1 MSPKTGRCSSISA
14 RSRCA
19 CTTSAA
25 GFSPRTTPAP
35 TGRRA
40 SPTVVSRAKRS
51 NARCTRGSFI
61 SRQARRSALPAPRTF
76 APTPRKSK
84 TVRSCSR
91 NSEAVERLSLTLA
104 IGDYEHTRDLATG
117 QVPVQGASLNVLNLS
132 PEEAFFRFTFF
143 REWEVSEMSMG
154 KYVSLRSQEDN
165 SIAAIPVFPSRAFRQ
180 SMIYVREGGKIERPE
195 QLKGK
200 RIGVPEWA
208 QTAVIYSRGY
218 LTHQAQVP
226 LASVE
231 WIQAGVNEAGR
242 VEKVKPKLPEGV
254 RLRPEPRHSLNDMLL
269 AGDIDALL
277 SARPPRGIGSGIRRL
292 FPDYEAGEAAY
303 FRETGIFPIMH
314 VIVIKTE
321 VLERHPWLAMNL
333 YKAFEEAKRRSVERL
348 SDITASHAPLAWLA
362 PYAERMKSLFGEDFW
377 PYGLE
382 KNRTT
387 LQAFIDFA
395 FEQGV
400 CHRRLELEELFPRQV
415 LTSFKV

>member
-1 MSPKTGRCSSISA
+1 MNRVP
-14 RSRCA
+14 
-19 CTTSAA
+19 
-25 GFSPRTTPAP
+25 
-35 TGRRA
+35 
-40 SPTVVSRAKRS
+40 
-51 NARCTRGSFI
+51 
-61 SRQARRSALPAPRTF
+61 
-76 APTPRKSK
+76 
-84 TVRSCSR
+84 
-91 NSEAVERLSLTLA
+91 LTLA

-117 QVPVQGASLNVLNLS
+117 QVPVQGVDLNVLYLP

-165 SIAAIPVFPSRAFRQ
+165 AIAAIPVFPSRVFRQ
-180 SMIYVREGGKIERPE
+180 SMIYVREGGAIARPE

-208 QTAVIYSRGY
+208 QTAVIYTRGY
-218 LTHQAQVP
+218 LTHQAEVP

-242 VEKVKPKLPEGV
+242 VEKVKLKLPEGV
-254 RLRPEPRHSLNDMLL
+254 RLRPEPERSLNEMLL
-269 AGDIDALL
+269 AGDIDAVL
-277 SARPPRGIGSGIRRL
+277 SARPPRAFGRGISRL
-292 FPDYEAGEAAY
+292 FPDYETVEAEY
-303 FRETGIFPIMH
+303 FRDTGVFPIMH

-321 VLERHPWLAMNL
+321 ALERHPWLAMNL
-333 YKAFEEAKRRSVERL
+333 YKAFEEAKRRSIERL

-362 PYAERMKSLFGEDFW
+362 PYTDRMKSLFGEDFW

-387 LQAFIDFA
+387 LQAFVDFA

-400 CHRRLELEELFPRQV
+400 CHRRLALEELFPKQV

>member
-1 MSPKTGRCSSISA
+1 M
-14 RSRCA
+14 
-19 CTTSAA
+19 
-25 GFSPRTTPAP
+25 
-35 TGRRA
+35 
-40 SPTVVSRAKRS
+40 
-51 NARCTRGSFI
+51 
-61 SRQARRSALPAPRTF
+61 
-76 APTPRKSK
+76 
-84 TVRSCSR
+84 
-91 NSEAVERLSLTLA
+91 ERLSLTLA
-104 IGDYEHTRDLATG
+104 IGDYEHTRDVVTG
-117 QVPVQGASLNVLNLS
+117 QVPVQGVSLNVLTLP

-154 KYVSLRSQEDN
+154 KYVSLRSQEED
-165 SIAAIPVFPSRAFRQ
+165 SIAAIPVFPSRVFRQ
-180 SMIYVREGGKIERPE
+180 SMIYVREGGKIDRPE

-200 RIGVPEWA
+200 RIGIPEWA

-218 LTHQAQVP
+218 LTHQAKVP

-231 WIQAGVNEAGR
+231 WVQAGVNQAGR

-254 RLRPEPRHSLNDMLL
+254 RLRPEPQHSLNDMLL
-269 AGDIDALL
+269 AGDLDAVL
-277 SARPPRGIGSGIRRL
+277 SARPPRGLGSGIRRL
-292 FPDYEAGEAAY
+292 FPDYEAVEAAY

-321 VLERHPWLAMNL
+321 VLERHPWLAMNV

-362 PYAERMKSLFGEDFW
+362 PYAERMKVLFGEDIW

-387 LQAFIDFA
+387 LQAFVDFA

-400 CHRRLELEELFPRQV
+400 CHRRLELEELFPKQV

>member
-1 MSPKTGRCSSISA
+1 
-14 RSRCA
+14 
-19 CTTSAA
+19 
-25 GFSPRTTPAP
+25 
-35 TGRRA
+35 
-40 SPTVVSRAKRS
+40 
-51 NARCTRGSFI
+51 
-61 SRQARRSALPAPRTF
+61 
-76 APTPRKSK
+76 
-84 TVRSCSR
+84 
-91 NSEAVERLSLTLA
+91 VERLSLTLA
-104 IGDYEHTRDLATG
+104 IGDYEHTRDVVTG
-117 QVPVQGASLNVLNLS
+117 QVPVQGVSLNVLTLP

-154 KYVSLRSQEDN
+154 KYVSLRSQEDD
-165 SIAAIPVFPSRAFRQ
+165 SIAAIPVFPSRVFRQ
-180 SMIYVREGGKIERPE
+180 SMIYVREGGKIDRPE

-200 RIGVPEWA
+200 RIGIPEWA

-218 LTHQAQVP
+218 LTHQAKVP

-231 WIQAGVNEAGR
+231 WVQAGVNQAGR

-254 RLRPEPRHSLNDMLL
+254 RVRPEPQHSLNDMLL
-269 AGDIDALL
+269 AGDLDAVL
-277 SARPPRGIGSGIRRL
+277 SARPPRGLGSGIRRL
-292 FPDYEAGEAAY
+292 FPDYEAVEAAY

-321 VLERHPWLAMNL
+321 VLERHPWLAMNV

-362 PYAERMKSLFGEDFW
+362 PYAERMKVLFGEDIW

-387 LQAFIDFA
+387 LQAFVDFA

-400 CHRRLELEELFPRQV
+400 CHRRLELEELFPKQV